1 MDNTSILS
9 GESENVYDEKITS
22 DDDYLSCESEEAKE
36 DDCLVTRA
44 MLRKI
49 RTKTDE
55 LRELIVEAEK
65 CLTSPHVNLG
75 ELIDHN
81 ELKDVG
87 THLSSMSRSVEA
99 SNEIL
104 TRKVLKK
111 NIADLTDRLKKS
123 NTGTFDRCNALAL
136 NRFKSEYE
144 KFKQDI
150 EEKKNRATILAG
162 TQTEAE
168 TVEYSPEVFNKP
180 ENEAQSAN
188 TSSSEKRKIGQPEH
202 TSTSPVQDGSQSD
215 VIDTEKN
222 RFNRHEI
229 YIGNLRQFITKYQIG
244 DHFQQYGN
252 VEDVF
257 LIQSGYKRNYGFV
270 AFENA
275 ESVKRVFD
283 DLVCLL

>member
-9 GESENVYDEKITS
+9 GKSENVYDEKITS

-36 DDCLVTRA
+36 EDCLVTRA

-87 THLSSMSRSVEA
+87 THLSSMSRSVGA

-111 NIADLTDRLKKS
+111 NIADLTDRL
-123 NTGTFDRCNALAL
+123 
-136 NRFKSEYE
+136 
-144 KFKQDI
+144 
-150 EEKKNRATILAG
+150 
-162 TQTEAE
+162 
-168 TVEYSPEVFNKP
+168 
-180 ENEAQSAN
+180 
-188 TSSSEKRKIGQPEH
+188 
-202 TSTSPVQDGSQSD
+202 
-215 VIDTEKN
+215 
-222 RFNRHEI
+222 
-229 YIGNLRQFITKYQIG
+229 
-244 DHFQQYGN
+244 
-252 VEDVF
+252 
-257 LIQSGYKRNYGFV
+257 
-270 AFENA
+270 
-275 ESVKRVFD
+275 
-283 DLVCLL
+283 

>member
-1 MDNTSILS
+1 MDNSTTLS
-9 GESENVYDEKITS
+9 GESENVYHEKI
-22 DDDYLSCESEEAKE
+22 DDEHFSCETKEAKE
-36 DDCLVTRA
+36 DDCLVTWK

-55 LRELIVEAEK
+55 LRELIIRAEK
-65 CLTSPHVNLG
+65 CLTSPHLKLG
-75 ELIDHN
+75 DLIDHN

-87 THLSSMSRSVEA
+87 THLTSMCRSVEA

-104 TRKVLKK
+104 TKKVLEK
-111 NIADLTDRLKKS
+111 NIAFLTDGLKKS

-136 NRFKSEYE
+136 NMFKSEYE
-144 KFKQDI
+144 SFKQDI
-150 EEKKNRATILAG
+150 EEKKNGATASAG
-162 TQTEAE
+162 TQTEAK
-168 TVEYSPEVFNKP
+168 TVEYSPEVFDQP
-180 ENEAQSAN
+180 ENGAPSAN
-188 TSSSEKRKIGQPEH
+188 SEKSKIGQPQH
-202 TSTSPVQDGSQSD
+202 SVTSPVQDGGQSD
-215 VIDTEKN
+215 VTDTEKN

-229 YIGNLRQFITKYQIG
+229 YIGNLRHFITKYQIG

-275 ESVKRVFD
+275 ESVNRVFD